1 MGKQLLHFCLQFG
14 LLFFGLANMGAQ
26 EPNGPPSNDK
36 APLNDKPSGNEKNL
50 EHREGAT
57 DGKSDWPA
65 RARRILEISGAART
79 SAQQKADAYKE
90 LSALKPMRDED
101 PRLVYSFILAAMA
114 EQQWT
119 SAQKLA
125 KEMVEHRPDYVPA
138 RAAHA
143 RMLLKIDQKLPAIA
157 ELEMLAKD
165 LTSPSSTVSEE
176 QLGAAASFLGLAVGY
191 FEGPAKEFVKP
202 TSMKELIRA
211 AESIPQS
218 LKEPFSQ
225 SRAAISDEYRILVE
239 DGEEALKELRE
250 GLAKD
255 AEQMRASLE
264 SKRAKTI
271 EDANSEKRKLEESFA
286 QSKSVW
292 DTAMM
297 QCQTLSNNA
306 ANLQTQQAQKA
317 LSLSQLQPPP
327 VDKNGKVVDYSAERR
342 YKSER
347 QQLENS
353 ISNLNNQLNNLSLQY
368 DFISRKGMLAEN
380 QMNGLRM
387 QSKKLGMDFAAQSGS
402 FAKMDRIVR
411 GKEKSV
417 QKAKPTL
424 TGAKLSRARSFATYD
439 DFNFHKERVL
449 LIDSL
454 PSQ

>member
-1 MGKQLLHFCLQFG
+1 MGKQLFNFCLLFG
-14 LLFFGLANMGAQ
+14 LYFFGLANMGAQ
-26 EPNGPPSNDK
+26 EPKEPQSNEK
-36 APLNDKPSGNEKNL
+36 AQLTDKPSGIEKNL

-57 DGKSDWPA
+57 DGKSDWRE
-65 RARRILEISGAART
+65 RARRILEISGTART

-90 LSALKPMRDED
+90 LAALKPTHDED
-101 PRLVYSFILAAMA
+101 SRLVYSFILAAMA

-125 KEMVEHRPDYVPA
+125 KEMIERRPDYVPA

-143 RMLLKIDQKLPAIA
+143 RILLKIDQKLPAIA

-165 LTSPSSTVSEE
+165 LTSPSSVVSEE
-176 QLGAAASFLGLAVGY
+176 QLAAAASFLGLAVGY
-191 FEGPAKEFVKP
+191 VEGPAKESVKP

-211 AESIPQS
+211 TESLPQS
-218 LKEPFSQ
+218 LKDPFSQ
-225 SRAAISDEYRILVE
+225 SRAAIGDEYRILVE

-255 AEQMRASLE
+255 AEQMRSSLE

-271 EDANSEKRKLEESFA
+271 EDADAEKRKLEESFA
-286 QSKSVW
+286 QSKKVW
-292 DTAMM
+292 DAAMM

-306 ANLQTQQAQKA
+306 VNLQSQQAQ
-317 LSLSQLQPPP
+317 LSQRLNSLRPPA
-327 VDKNGKVVDYSAERR
+327 VDKNGKVVDYNAERR
-342 YKSER
+342 YQNDQR
-347 QQLENS
+347 QLETS
-353 ISNLNNQLNNLSLQY
+353 ILNLNNQLNNLSLQY
-368 DFISRKGMLAEN
+368 DFISRKGMMAEN
-380 QMNGLRM
+380 QMNALRM

-411 GKEKSV
+411 SKEKSV

-424 TGAKLSRARSFATYD
+424 AGAKLSRARSFATYD

-454 PSQ
+454 PPQ